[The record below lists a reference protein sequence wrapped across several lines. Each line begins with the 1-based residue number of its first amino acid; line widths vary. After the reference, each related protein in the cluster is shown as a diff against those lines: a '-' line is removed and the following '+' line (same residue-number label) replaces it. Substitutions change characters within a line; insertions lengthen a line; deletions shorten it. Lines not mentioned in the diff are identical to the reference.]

1 MFQKGSFFKRPACR
15 IPIMATIRKAHHDT
29 EEEPKPKK
37 KNKVIQ
43 RKLPR
48 VRRTRDGTKN
58 APKEV
63 RSIPEANKL
72 RKAIPGM
79 VREQLKEFENLA
91 VRLYEIYAH
100 SPDLV
105 FLLPEFF
112 VQRWR
117 DEHKNG
123 WVHTAERT
131 LLGSP
136 QVSFRDALLLFLR
149 ERKPEYFDESI
160 MVHRNLE
167 ISREMVRLLQV
178 ANEKSHEAKYPMRQN
193 VVDMAHAAVEALQGV
208 SADDL
213 QIPLV
218 PTYEVPMAEEEEPEE
233 DFNMKDPLPPLPEP
247 VKPEEPVDKEDSQSE
262 MSEELDE
269 DDGLD
274 PYDTHTRRSVQ
285 TLTPSELVLY
295 AYEYHQDRRVIERI
309 LRYADRTTLG
319 RVRIFRPR
327 FGLPEEWQSAAGDVS
342 APSPVDPDAAPWQI
356 VHDLMHVNWAV
367 WKHAIEVLEP
377 EIQQRVRRL
386 CDQVRHSS
394 WLQYFLAS
402 EETRKMLQQRA
413 GDEAMAF
420 WREFMT

>member
-1 MFQKGSFFKRPACR
+1 
-15 IPIMATIRKAHHDT
+15 MAAIRKAHHHDDT
-29 EEEPKPKK
+29 EEPKPKK

-233 DFNMKDPLPPLPEP
+233 DFKMKDPLPPLPEP

-269 DDGLD
+269 DDSLD
-274 PYDTHTRRSVQ
+274 PYDDHTRRSVRR
-285 TLTPSELVLY
+285 LNPFDLVRY
-295 AYEYHQDRRVIERI
+295 AYEYHGDRRTTERI
-309 LRYADRTTLG
+309 LRYADPMALARA
-319 RVRIFRPR
+319 RIFRPR
-327 FGLPEEWQSAAGDVS
+327 FGLPEEWQSAAEDPPLDAVVKSS
-342 APSPVDPDAAPWQI
+342 APIWQI
-356 VHDLMHVNWAV
+356 MFDLMHVNWNV
-367 WKHAIEVLEP
+367 WKYEVEAMSESLQ
-377 EIQQRVRRL
+377 IRACQFCSRI
-386 CDQVRHSS
+386 RHSS

>member
-1 MFQKGSFFKRPACR
+1 MT
-15 IPIMATIRKAHHDT
+15 TIRKAHHHDEDT
-29 EEEPKPKK
+29 EEPKPKK

-178 ANEKSHEAKYPMRQN
+178 ANEKSHEAKFPMRQN

-218 PTYEVPMAEEEEPEE
+218 PTYEVPMAEEEEEEQDE
-233 DFNMKDPLPPLPEP
+233 DFKMKDPLPPPS
-247 VKPEEPVDKEDSQSE
+247 VKPEEPMDKEDSQSE

-309 LRYADRTTLG
+309 LRYADRATLG

-342 APSPVDPDAAPWQI
+342 APSPVDPDAAPWKI

-367 WKHAIEVLEP
+367 WKHSIEVLEP

-420 WREFMT
+420 WQEFMT

>member
-1 MFQKGSFFKRPACR
+1 
-15 IPIMATIRKAHHDT
+15 MA
-29 EEEPKPKK
+29 E
-37 KNKVIQ
+37 
-43 RKLPR
+43 
-48 VRRTRDGTKN
+48 
-58 APKEV
+58 
-63 RSIPEANKL
+63 
-72 RKAIPGM
+72 
-79 VREQLKEFENLA
+79 
-91 VRLYEIYAH
+91 
-100 SPDLV
+100 
-105 FLLPEFF
+105 
-112 VQRWR
+112 
-117 DEHKNG
+117 
-123 WVHTAERT
+123 
-131 LLGSP
+131 
-136 QVSFRDALLLFLR
+136 
-149 ERKPEYFDESI
+149 
-160 MVHRNLE
+160 
-167 ISREMVRLLQV
+167 
-178 ANEKSHEAKYPMRQN
+178 
-193 VVDMAHAAVEALQGV
+193 
-208 SADDL
+208 
-213 QIPLV
+213 
-218 PTYEVPMAEEEEPEE
+218 EEEEPEE

-247 VKPEEPVDKEDSQSE
+247 VKPEEPMDKEDSQSE

-269 DDGLD
+269 DDWLD

-309 LRYADRTTLG
+309 LRYADRATLG

-342 APSPVDPDAAPWQI
+342 APSPVDPDAAPWKI

-367 WKHAIEVLEP
+367 WKHAVEVLEP